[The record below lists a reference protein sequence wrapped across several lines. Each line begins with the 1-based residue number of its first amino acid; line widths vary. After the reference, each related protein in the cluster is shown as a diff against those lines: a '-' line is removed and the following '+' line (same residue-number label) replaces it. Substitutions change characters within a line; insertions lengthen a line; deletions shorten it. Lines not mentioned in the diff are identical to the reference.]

1 VSWELG
7 FGIFMAV
14 VAVVAL
20 ATIIVLMVFGARKD
34 GQRHDEVQAEIQA
47 RGTGDA
53 DGT

>member
-20 ATIIVLMVFGARKD
+20 ATIVLLMVFGARKD

-53 DGT
+53 DGS